1 MCNDEGYYKDITV
14 LDNPQEV
21 SLGDG
26 RVLKATAEGTVSLQ
40 MLLTDGTKKR
50 CNLGNVLLIPK
61 LAYNLLS
68 ISKVSDAGKTVKFDD
83 EKCEISNSRGECI
96 AIGNLYYLQFDRQQQ
111 QHLNVVINGNKE
123 RLWHRRYGHM
133 GEQSLHRLVRDGL
146 VEDFDYNIKC
156 GVGFCESCIKGRHH
170 KSRFE
175 GSKTHTSELLELVH
189 TDVCG
194 KMGEKS
200 IGGAEYFI
208 SFIYDKSHYVWTYPL
223 KTKDQAFNKFVEWK
237 IMAERESGKKLK
249 ILRSDNGGE
258 YKSKE
263 FEDYLKSEGI
273 HHQCTIP
280 KTPQQNGVAER
291 FNRTVVESCR
301 SMSQDAQLSHKFWAE
316 AISTS
321 TYLRNRSPTKA
332 VDGMT
337 PYEAWHD
344 IKPRVDHLR
353 VFGCDAYMHVPKDE
367 RGKLDPKSKKCI
379 LLGYGR
385 ETKGYRLFDITR
397 QKVVHSRDVQFN
409 EEEKKDS
416 NNAPN
421 NSNTRVEVELQC
433 DPDLTHDDHEAS
445 DVAPT
450 EESEI
455 EPVVR
460 RSTRERHP
468 PDYFRMHSTC
478 LTFQQDPSSFEE
490 ATTCSNKSEWI
501 KAMECEIQS
510 LNCHNVW
517 DVVPLPEG
525 KKAVGRKWVY
535 KIKKGSTGT
544 TERYKARLVAQG
556 CSQQQGADYDETFS
570 PVVRLESFRMLLA
583 LSIQRGLKLHHV
595 DVTTAF
601 LNGELS
607 EEVYMKQPKG
617 FTIEGKDNLVCKL
630 NKSIYGLRQSSRC
643 WNLTLDSRLREMGF
657 SPCASDPC
665 IYMATGGDGFCIGV
679 YVDDMVLAGQSDERI
694 QEVKNA
700 LSQHFD
706 IKDLGKLRY
715 FLGIT
720 VEQDEARGVIKM
732 GQPTYTRNV
741 LEKFGMQN
749 CNPVCTPVDVNTKL
763 TKASKSA

>member
-1 MCNDEGYYKDITV
+1 M
-14 LDNPQEV
+14 
-21 SLGDG
+21 
-26 RVLKATAEGTVSLQ
+26 
-40 MLLTDGTKKR
+40 
-50 CNLGNVLLIPK
+50 
-61 LAYNLLS
+61 
-68 ISKVSDAGKTVKFDD
+68 
-83 EKCEISNSRGECI
+83 
-96 AIGNLYYLQFDRQQQ
+96 
-111 QHLNVVINGNKE
+111 VINGNKE

-175 GSKTHTSELLELVH
+175 GSKTHTSELLDLVH

-208 SFIYDKSHYVWTYPL
+208 SFIDDKSHYVWTYPL

-517 DVVPLPEG
+517 DLVPLPEG
-525 KKAVGRKWVY
+525 KKAVESKWVY